1 MGEFSLRLRAALC
14 PRKDESVEGGDLS
27 EHRQPPPHV
36 HVSQTDPS
44 KSSRRNSLKMRKKGK
59 MLMVLV
65 TISDDPTE
73 KVMEE
78 ISSLWQ
84 RSLFSA
90 NFNIQRF
97 VVPSSHVIFM
107 LRDRN
112 YTWEIKDFS
121 VDQEWCADVTVESQV
136 FPKRS
141 AEKHGKKQKSRSERK
156 TAKRKPAKNRNCD
169 FLFINSVLL

>member
-1 MGEFSLRLRAALC
+1 
-14 PRKDESVEGGDLS
+14 
-27 EHRQPPPHV
+27 
-36 HVSQTDPS
+36 
-44 KSSRRNSLKMRKKGK
+44 MRKKGK

-107 LRDRN
+107 LRDRS

-121 VDQEWCADVTVESQV
+121 VDQEVVC
-136 FPKRS
+136 
-141 AEKHGKKQKSRSERK
+141 
-156 TAKRKPAKNRNCD
+156 
-169 FLFINSVLL
+169 

>member
-1 MGEFSLRLRAALC
+1 MSSC
-14 PRKDESVEGGDLS
+14 DESVEGGDLS

-121 VDQEWCADVTVESQV
+121 SQV

-141 AEKHGKKQKSRSERK
+141 AEKHGKKQKTSKKQE
-156 TAKRKPAKNRNCD
+156 
-169 FLFINSVLL
+169 L